1 MSLKIDPL
9 TKDDEFFNG
18 ASTSAALVG
27 GGQMVYFQNCTIK
40 VYKTGQEQKPV
51 EVIEEACDGQALLTR
66 GISVLLEGG
75 RVVEV

>member
-1 MSLKIDPL
+1 
-9 TKDDEFFNG
+9 
-18 ASTSAALVG
+18 
-27 GGQMVYFQNCTIK
+27 MVYFQNCTIK